1 METNIRDLILRVLE
15 NEGYMCELTSEGII
29 FVEDED
35 VNKMVAIHIQVTT

>member
-35 VNKMVAIHIQVTT
+35 VDKIVVIHLQVTN